1 MEKIKRALEEL
12 WGMNNAYSLSNETV
26 EKLMQET
33 ETAKV
38 CTPIIGKFSSGK
50 SALLNTLLGY
60 SRKILRE
67 DITPETAV
75 PAEIAYNPEGDN
87 ICVVQNDGTCKEISA
102 SEYRELH
109 VDANAVRC
117 TRLNLRNRFFGEIPD
132 VMLVDMPGFE
142 SGFEVHN
149 RAIDN
154 YLPLSLAYII
164 TFPADDMI
172 VRSSVGNILKELCLH
187 DMPVCVVI
195 TKFDKRNDDF
205 EKTFDALKENLNRFI
220 GGREVT
226 YCTTSSYS
234 GDAEELE
241 EFLRGI
247 QERSQEILAK
257 KFRNAVLSAADA
269 TENYLRTTL
278 KSSEMSESELDEQKE
293 RFGKQLEE
301 LNSRFAKEKADFDL
315 QISECAEEMK
325 ADVQMALEA
334 EEPSFIAMALN
345 NQSINDRMNMVVRN
359 AVTVSVKKR
368 FVPKVEKYLKR
379 VANCMNGEAVGDV
392 HISFNFNTE
401 DVGNSVVSTTV
412 AAVAAI
418 IVAGPLIGG
427 IIAGLITYVNKIRG
441 DKKREEMKN
450 QIRMRLNAEV
460 YPKVLREVGHGIET
474 AITKQIKLVNT
485 SIEDE
490 ITAQRAALE
499 KAMEDA
505 RKKMNDE
512 KERREALA
520 MDMRADLERI
530 QRIRSEISCI
540 VGRADDEKEFSL
552 GNI

>member
-1 MEKIKRALEEL
+1 MEKIKKALGEL
-12 WGMNNAYSLSNETV
+12 REINNAYSLSNETV
-26 EKLMQET
+26 EKLMHET

-60 SRKILRE
+60 SRKILKE

-75 PAEIAYNPEGDN
+75 PAEISYSPDGDS
-87 ICVVQNDGTCKEISA
+87 IDVVRNDGTCKKVSV
-102 SEYRELH
+102 SEYRELD

-117 TRLNLRNRFFGEIPD
+117 TRLNLRNRFLEEIPD

-149 RAIDN
+149 RAIDG

-164 TFPADDMI
+164 AFPADDMI

-187 DMPVCVVI
+187 DMPVCIAI

-205 EKTFDALKENLNRFI
+205 EKTFDALKENLKRFI
-220 GGREVT
+220 GDREVT

-247 QERSQEILAK
+247 QERSQEILAN
-257 KFRNAVLSAADA
+257 KFRNAVLSAADV
-269 TENYLRTTL
+269 TERYLRTTL
-278 KSSEMSESELDEQKE
+278 KSSEMSESELDEQEE
-293 RFGKQLEE
+293 RFGKQLDA
-301 LNSRFAKEKADFDL
+301 LNNQFSKEKDNFDL
-315 QISECAEEMK
+315 QISECAEEIK

-334 EEPSFIAMALN
+334 EESSFVAMAMN
-345 NQSINDRMNMVVRN
+345 NQSINDRMNIVVRN
-359 AVTVSVKKR
+359 AVTISVKKR

-379 VANCMNGEAVGDV
+379 VANCINGESVGDV

-401 DVGNSVVSTTV
+401 DVGKGIVSTTV
-412 AAVAAI
+412 AAVTAI

-427 IIAGLITYVNKIRG
+427 IIAGLIAFVSKIRG

-450 QIRMRLNAEV
+450 QIRMRLNSEV
-460 YPKVLREVGHGIET
+460 YPQVLKEVGNGIEI
-474 AITKQIKLVNT
+474 AITKQMKLINV
-485 SIEDE
+485 SIEEE

-499 KAMEDA
+499 KAMEDV

-512 KERREALA
+512 KERRENLA
-520 MDMRADLERI
+520 IDMKADLERI
-530 QRIRSEISCI
+530 QMIRSEI
-540 VGRADDEKEFSL
+540 
-552 GNI
+552 